1 IASSPRFGGIEN
13 GFVAQI
19 VWIHCKYI
27 SMTNISYIQEIYKD
41 LYLITV
47 HYSLTSASYLD
58 RWPLTLTD
66 IKTEAPR
73 LPLVRGGTGRERPA
87 RRFGDPGIHANG
99 PRALGQPTRSLPAAY
114 DR

>member
-66 IKTEAPR
+66 IKTEAPSA
-73 LPLVRGGTGRERPA
+73 LTQS
-87 RRFGDPGIHANG
+87 GDSQH
-99 PRALGQPTRSLPAAY
+99 ALGVRVCAHGTDGMRDSGLFGQEAA
-114 DR
+114 